1 MSKKDKI
8 KNIDMDDLKALP
20 DVLDGR
26 HHVNPIETGGDE
38 LLEAVNVPEV
48 IPI

>member
-26 HHVNPIETGGDE
+26 HHVC
-38 LLEAVNVPEV
+38 LLYTSDAADD
-48 IPI
+48 

>member
-20 DVLDGR
+20 MSWTDAITSF
-26 HHVNPIETGGDE
+26 PS
-38 LLEAVNVPEV
+38 
-48 IPI
+48 

>member
-20 DVLDGR
+20 DVLTDAITSF
-26 HHVNPIETGGDE
+26 PS
-38 LLEAVNVPEV
+38 
-48 IPI
+48 

>member
-26 HHVNPIETGGDE
+26 HQDRKSTRLNSSHI
-38 LLEAVNVPEV
+38 L
-48 IPI
+48 

>member
-26 HHVNPIETGGDE
+26 HHVIQENMHLTILIGLDRS
-38 LLEAVNVPEV
+38 
-48 IPI
+48 